1 MANDG
6 PTGPPTPA
14 YKFGIVQNFSPSEE
28 TVHEDLGPVDGNEVI
43 RLCRTPDQISIYF
56 LYEPEY

>member
-1 MANDG
+1 
-6 PTGPPTPA
+6 
-14 YKFGIVQNFSPSEE
+14 YKFGVIQNFSPSEE
-28 TVHEDLGPVDGNEVI
+28 TVHEDMGPVDGNEVI